1 MLQRALLAVMR
12 KVENRRKILYTNI
25 VNLSD
30 PVPSL
35 NVLKTFSAMSEKSVL
50 RLQMTRLLL
59 DNADNDLFERLNM
72 LLTPYKALCYE
83 LSPIP
88 CSLEYQDGNLWKTYT
103 RILLTTIEKE
113 LNVVE
118 Q

>member
-1 MLQRALLAVMR
+1 MR
-12 KVENRRKILYTNI
+12 KVEHRRKILYTNI

-35 NVLKTFSAMSEKSVL
+35 NVKTFRTMSCQEKCML

-59 DNADNDLFERLNM
+59 DSADNDFFGRLHIAANT
-72 LLTPYKALCYE
+72 LQINLKEALCRDE

-88 CSLEYQDGNLWKTYT
+88 CAIACQDGNLSKTYKS
-103 RILLTTIEKE
+103 ILLTTIKTEV
-113 LNVVE
+113 NVVE